1 MLCSRVIEEI
11 GRDGAR
17 EKEKGEN
24 EKVCVCVCVCVRENG
39 TPGNLVCS
47 KGKKRKKMLYIART
61 RIYFFY
67 IQVTK

>member
-24 EKVCVCVCVCVRENG
+24 EKVCVCVCLCAREWNARQSR
-39 TPGNLVCS
+39 LLE
-47 KGKKRKKMLYIART
+47 GKKEEENVIHCENANLFFLYSS
-61 RIYFFY
+61 Y
-67 IQVTK
+67 